1 MTNSMP
7 LDQNYNADLMD
18 AMADIF
24 EEQQEAIRETCQSDW
39 SLTEID
45 GQFVGF
51 SVTNPLEQEWEGY
64 DDQA

>member
-51 SVTNPLEQEWEGY
+51 SVTNSLEQEWEGY